1 MRRKFLFL
9 FAGILFVLTASAQD
23 VIKMKDGKEIQ
34 AKISEITQDEIK
46 YKNFDYQDGPTF
58 TINKSDVSTIT
69 YANGMTEEVKA
80 TSKPAQAT
88 SSEESGSFWN
98 PTLYTNQHVAA
109 LSPYV
114 DLGGF
119 IMSGGKIGIEA
130 RWRRLAASV
139 AFKTGPSKF
148 YWTLGGEY
156 DDGSYDLESLSGSGV
171 ATGFKVLLPSPNKNT
186 VAHVGIVNEITNIKY
201 VFSKY
206 SSGRV
211 SDSWNTDYYST
222 GFGGGFTHYKDNG
235 LFFRAS
241 AYFGISAG
249 VGNYFYEHNWSDGGH
264 TAYWTNKTSWID
276 FFGTIEAT
284 IGYQIPLKIK

>member
-1 MRRKFLFL
+1 MRRKSIFLL
-9 FAGILFVLTASAQD
+9 AGMLFVLTANAQD
-23 VIKMKDGKEIQ
+23 VIKLRDGREVQ
-34 AKISEITQDEIK
+34 AKISDITQDEIK
-46 YKNFDYQDGPTF
+46 YKNYDYQDGPTF
-58 TINKSDVSTIT
+58 TIDKSDVLTIQ
-69 YANGMTEEVKA
+69 YANGVVEEIKA
-80 TSKPAQAT
+80 APKLPKQQE
-88 SSEESGSFWN
+88 EESGSFWN
-98 PTLYTNQHVAA
+98 PSLYTNQHVAA
-109 LSPYV
+109 FSPYI

-139 AFKTGPSKF
+139 AYKTGPSKF
-148 YWTLGGEY
+148 YWSLGGDY

-171 ATGFKVLLPSPNKNT
+171 ATGFKVLLPSPNSNT
-186 VAHVGIVNEITNIKY
+186 VVHVGMVNEITSMKY

-211 SDSWNTDYYST
+211 SDSWYTDYYST

-249 VGNYFYEHNWSDGGH
+249 IGNYFYEHNWSDGAH
-264 TAYWTNKTSWID
+264 TAYWTDKTSWID
-276 FFGTIEAT
+276 FFGTIEAS
-284 IGYQIPLKIK
+284 IGFQIPIKK